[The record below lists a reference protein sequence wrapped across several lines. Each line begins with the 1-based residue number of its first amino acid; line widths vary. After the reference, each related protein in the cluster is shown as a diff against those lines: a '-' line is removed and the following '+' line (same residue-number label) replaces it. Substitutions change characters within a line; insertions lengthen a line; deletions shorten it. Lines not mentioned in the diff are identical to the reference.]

1 MKNWTAPGPD
11 MIHAYWLK
19 KLTSLH
25 IRLTYQMEK
34 LVTEGD
40 HPSWLTQGRTVMQ
53 DPQQG
58 PIPSNYRPITCLST
72 TWKLLSGILADKIG
86 VHMDGYM
93 HKAQRGIQGDALL
106 PLLFCIAL
114 NPLSAL
120 LNKSTYGYRPRE
132 YTGSYVPST
141 ILSTVETGG

>member
-25 IRLTYQMEK
+25 KRLACHMEK
-34 LVTEGD
+34 LATEGD
-40 HPSWLTQGRTVMQ
+40 HPSWLTQSRTVLVIK

-58 PIPSNYRPITCLST
+58 PISNNYRPIPCLST

-86 VHMDGYM
+86 VNIDGYM
-93 HKAQRGIQGDALL
+93 HKVQRGIGGGSRGSKHQLLIGQSVAKDARSRRTNLASFVDSGML
-106 PLLFCIAL
+106 EAI
-114 NPLSAL
+114 
-120 LNKSTYGYRPRE
+120 
-132 YTGSYVPST
+132 
-141 ILSTVETGG
+141 

>member
-25 IRLTYQMEK
+25 KRLACHMKK

-40 HPSWLTQGRTVMQ
+40 HPSCLTQGKTVLVME

-58 PIPSNYRPITCLST
+58 PIPSNYRPITRLST
-72 TWKLLSGILADKIG
+72 TWKLLSGILADKIR

-93 HKAQRGIQGDALL
+93 HKAQRGIGGESKGSKHQLLIDQSVAKDARSRCTNLAMAW
-106 PLLFCIAL
+106 IDYKKAY
-114 NPLSAL
+114 NS
-120 LNKSTYGYRPRE
+120 
-132 YTGSYVPST
+132 VPHS
-141 ILSTVETGG
+141 